1 MTQSQSPGLYISDPR
16 AFVGHCR
23 QSLYDML
30 APLLSICPGST
41 QLSFIRGGS
50 VPSSTSYPFIYHFSQ
65 KRHPLRTP
73 SSFHIPSLELCILFK
88 CCNCTVF

>member
-30 APLLSICPGST
+30 APLLGICPGGT
-41 QLSFIRGGS
+41 Q
-50 VPSSTSYPFIYHFSQ
+50 
-65 KRHPLRTP
+65 
-73 SSFHIPSLELCILFK
+73 
-88 CCNCTVF
+88 